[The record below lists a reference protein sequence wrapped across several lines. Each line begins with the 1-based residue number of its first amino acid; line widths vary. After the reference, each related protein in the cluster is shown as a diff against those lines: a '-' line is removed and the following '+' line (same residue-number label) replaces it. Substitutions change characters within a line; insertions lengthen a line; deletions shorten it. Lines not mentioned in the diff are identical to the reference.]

1 MKKIAGWLGVALLAF
16 AAVGCDD
23 AATTAATTP
32 TPDGRP
38 AGFEDMMRGMEKD
51 MKKATSP
58 KGGARHGA
66 PAKAK

>member
-16 AAVGCDD
+16 ASVGCGD
-23 AATTAATTP
+23 APSTAAASP

-58 KGGARHGA
+58 KGGARPG
-66 PAKAK
+66 KSK